1 MERDS
6 RIIDILRIFQ
16 DINVYFR
23 KEIYN
28 IGNSFSF
35 TIPQL
40 KIIALLAETNIQRVS
55 DLSAGSALSEST
67 VSGIVDRLV
76 KQKAIIRKRSSKD
89 RRVVNL
95 YLSDKSRAE
104 YEKFSKMKDDFFIKS
119 FKGIGDSEIS
129 IIIEG
134 LTILQK
140 NILARNDE
148 NMGQ

>member
-1 MERDS
+1 MERDKK
-6 RIIDILRIFQ
+6 ILDILNKFQ

-23 KEIYN
+23 KEIYR

-40 KIIALLAETNIQRVS
+40 KIIALLAENKSLRVS

-76 KQKAIIRKRSSKD
+76 KQKAVIRKRSSKD

-95 YLSDKSRAE
+95 YLSDKSRTE
-104 YEKFSKMKDDFFIKS
+104 YEKFRKLKEDFFIKS
-119 FKGIGDSEIS
+119 FAGIQNSDIS
-129 IIIEG
+129 IIIDG
-134 LTILQK
+134 LTILRESILGK
-140 NILARNDE
+140 NNE
-148 NMGQ
+148 NK